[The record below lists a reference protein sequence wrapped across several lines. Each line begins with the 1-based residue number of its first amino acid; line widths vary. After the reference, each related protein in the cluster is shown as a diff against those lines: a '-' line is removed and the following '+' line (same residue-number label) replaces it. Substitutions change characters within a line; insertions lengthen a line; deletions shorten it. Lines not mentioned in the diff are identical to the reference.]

1 MTIKKV
7 LEDKQKE
14 LVINP
19 NNIQTDLQKMKQ
31 TLKGEGVMM
40 YDKNWNY
47 VFTIMN
53 GIKMTCMQYNE
64 DKSPVQNTDFSL
76 KNTIEMN

>member
-1 MTIKKV
+1 MRRNIMTIKKV

-53 GIKMTCMQYNE
+53 GIKMTCM
-64 DKSPVQNTDFSL
+64 
-76 KNTIEMN
+76 